1 MPITRQLVI
10 GDAPPRLG
18 AGPMELWPIA
28 PSEYFSEYT
37 RVRPHPNHAS
47 WIIRVT
53 LSQPHPLFWGLQRI
67 RPQCFD
73 TRSPFL
79 IQICGKHGSCFAS
92 WGWGAICSPTPAP
105 SQEHLHS
112 PECGLCEE
120 EGRPWFPR
128 QRKKKGKHLARL
140 PLLVLQPRP
149 EGDRARRRVQ
159 CGVSHCAAPPA
170 APAD

>member
-1 MPITRQLVI
+1 MMPHPGWGL
-10 GDAPPRLG
+10 APWSCGLF
-18 AGPMELWPIA
+18 A
-28 PSEYFSEYT
+28 PSEYFCEYT

-53 LSQPHPLFWGLQRI
+53 LSQPYPLCWGLQRI
-67 RPQCFD
+67 GPQCSD

-79 IQICGKHGSCFAS
+79 IQICRKHGRCFAS
-92 WGWGAICSPTPAP
+92 WGWGAICSPTPSP
-105 SQEHLHS
+105 TQEHLHS

-128 QRKKKGKHLARL
+128 QRKKKGENLAHL

-149 EGDRARRRVQ
+149 EGDRAQRGVQ
-159 CGVSHCAAPPA
+159 
-170 APAD
+170 